1 MLAKVLTMFVVLITC
16 AGLVGILRWIEPAS
30 NTVQDTLTHAIV
42 ILSLSFL
49 LTVILALILKS
60 I

>member
-49 LTVILALILKS
+49 LTVILAW
-60 I
+60 